1 MSFNDFRNTKMWRIF
16 TTLIVLMFSVITIA
30 AFAEVPPE
38 PDEKQVVVSFA
49 QTGNNLTVGALI
61 GVPFEREK
69 LNGYA
74 VLSGQHIHDDGETD
88 ATQRLG
94 YLEAGVPLRSF
105 EFNGFVKALTNSER
119 DLDRQIDYGY
129 FIQLP
134 KIRIERGQF
143 GRRSWVFS
151 AGFGNFARN
160 EIAELEVDAHT
171 SFNWKAF
178 VRALHSS
185 GLSLQFETTSAVDFS
200 DPEYSLTPST
210 SIEVFDQVNVDLSA
224 VIIHADER
232 THINSLI
239 GVKLT
244 F

>member
-1 MSFNDFRNTKMWRIF
+1 MHFNVFQNTKLWLFF
-16 TTLIVLMFSVITIA
+16 TTLVILLFATITLVT
-30 AFAEVPPE
+30 FAEVPPE
-38 PDEKQVVVSFA
+38 PDERQVVVSFA
-49 QTGNNLTVGALI
+49 QTGNNMTIGAMI
-61 GVPFEREK
+61 GMPFERK
-69 LNGYA
+69 HLNGYL
-74 VLSGQHIHDDGETD
+74 VLNGQHVHDDGQTE
-88 ATQRLG
+88 ATQRLA
-94 YLEAGVPLRSF
+94 YLEAGVPIRSL
-105 EFNGFVKALTNSER
+105 EFNGFVKALRNSER

-134 KIRIERGQF
+134 QIEIQRGRF
-143 GRRSWVFS
+143 GFRRWVFS

-160 EIAELEVDAHT
+160 EIQELAAEAHT

-185 GLSLQFETTSAVDFS
+185 GLSLQFETTTEVDFS

-210 SIEVFDQVNVDLSA
+210 SIEVFERVNVDISA
-224 VIIHADER
+224 VIIHADQH